1 MLSYI
6 FSVLNMSVEIIFLI
20 AILVMSVVIHE
31 VSHGVVANWLG
42 DPTARL
48 QGRLTLNPVSHID
61 PMGSLILPGILALS
75 GSPLLF
81 GWAKPVPYNPYN
93 FQRGGKWAEALV
105 AGAGPASNLLIAL
118 IFGMAFRFGLVPM
131 EAMELG
137 LYLVSI
143 NVLLAIFNMIPI
155 PPLDGSKVLASLL
168 PYPLSLSYDK
178 FRTWL
183 EWNPFLG
190 FGIVLVGVLVFG
202 NVLSAIVLSIVRI
215 IIG

>member
-6 FSVLNMSVEIIFLI
+6 FSVLNMSVEIVFII

-31 VSHGVVANWLG
+31 VAHGVVANWLG

-48 QGRLTLNPVSHID
+48 QGRLTLNPIPHVD
-61 PMGSLILPGILALS
+61 PLGSLILPGILALS

-105 AGAGPASNLLIAL
+105 AGAGPASNILIAL
-118 IFGMAFRFGLVPM
+118 VFGMAFRLGWVPM

-190 FGIVLVGVLVFG
+190 FGIVLVGVLLFG